1 MEPVF
6 LEFCHLFP
14 GDTDPISAAHILLIR
29 FPKWMLSVQTLIE
42 MANADPCKKRPSS
55 IRDSLRKLSFI
66 GFSFSS
72 PLTIRLIKY
81 LSINILNASFE
92 LILG

>member
-14 GDTDPISAAHILLIR
+14 GDTDPISAAPYT
-29 FPKWMLSVQTLIE
+29 FNKVPKVDAFSTDVDK

-55 IRDSLRKLSFI
+55 ICDSLRKLSFI
-66 GFSFSS
+66 GFHLA
-72 PLTIRLIKY
+72 PL
-81 LSINILNASFE
+81 
-92 LILG
+92 